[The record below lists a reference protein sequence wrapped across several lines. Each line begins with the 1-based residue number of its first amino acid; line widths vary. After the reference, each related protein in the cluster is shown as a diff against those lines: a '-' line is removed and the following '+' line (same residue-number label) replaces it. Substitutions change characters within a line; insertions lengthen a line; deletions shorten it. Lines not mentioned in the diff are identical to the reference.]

1 MLSTRQRQFVTCYL
15 GKAQGNG
22 TLAATMAGYSHPGVA
37 ASRLLVNAKISRLV
51 EAKLAKAEI
60 SADEVLARL
69 SVLAQTDATD
79 FLTFDPDSHPN
90 KPPRLDFRK
99 AKRRGRLCA
108 IKKLK
113 ATRVDR
119 GDDSEPLEVV
129 EVEFH
134 DPHKALALLGKFHG
148 LFDDKSDD
156 KQTKS
161 TSEALS
167 ILRERQQR
175 KRLTGGPV

>member
-1 MLSTRQRQFVTCYL
+1 MTVKERQFVSYYL

-22 TLAATMAGYSHPGVA
+22 TLAATMAGYTQPGQTA
-37 ASRLLVNAKISRLV
+37 YRLLKKGQISRAV
-51 EAKLAKAEI
+51 DARLAKAEI

-175 KRLTGGPV
+175 KRLTGGPA